1 MLSLR
6 LSRCETQ
13 LFRKH
18 DQNVGFCYRLFYRY
32 WPWESGDCRLS
43 CRLKD
48 NPYRASLQIY
58 FYNFLTPKVTLFL
71 YSVDCES
78 KEILTFNPPLHNS
91 WLLTFFNFCC
101 KNRENFLVCD
111 SKTDQ
116 VLTSLFAKCLVRTS
130 RYTYRFMLQTK
141 NAFSVFMLTLC

>member
-1 MLSLR
+1 MSSLR

-13 LFRKH
+13 LCRKH

-32 WPWESGDCRLS
+32 RPWESGDCRLS

-58 FYNFLTPKVTLFL
+58 FYNFLTPKVTLF
-71 YSVDCES
+71 SVDCES

-91 WLLTFFNFCC
+91 WSLTFLFIFCC